1 MFGEKTHSCIL
12 FQIMRLKVMHLL
24 FFYINSPTPKPVKA
38 GLKDA
43 LGSSFSSEPCAAH
56 RLGLLGLDL
65 NKQRVGWGLYH
76 H

>member
-12 FQIMRLKVMHLL
+12 FQIMRLKAMHL
-24 FFYINSPTPKPVKA
+24 FFCINSPTPKTVKV

-65 NKQRVGWGLYH
+65 NKQRVG
-76 H
+76 